1 MPCKRKTTKLKD
13 SAELHSIHHISVE
26 ANRNVYGRLSQYLL
40 SVHYLGT
47 WLEQAWINPTE
58 YRRLE
63 KTLAKRYGFS
73 DKSILRLN
81 VRRRLDK

>member
-1 MPCKRKTTKLKD
+1 MPRKRKTTKLMG
-13 SAELHSIHHISVE
+13 SADLRSIHHISVE
-26 ANRNVYGRLSQYLL
+26 VNRNVYDHLSHYLL
-40 SVHYLGT
+40 AVHHLGT

-73 DKSILRLN
+73 DKSILRPN
-81 VRRRLDK
+81 VRGRLEK